1 MLKEAIGTGE
11 TIEAATDSALAQLN
25 AGENDNVQIEVLET
39 PKKRL
44 FGANPA
50 KVRAYFEAPDETVE
64 KTEKTAEKKAAKPKK
79 NKAAAKDTAEKPI
92 VNFEEK
98 SGTPYTELDP
108 ESKAGKAANY
118 IAEILKCFGC
128 TNIELLVSDIE
139 GGSLINIFGEGL
151 GAVIGRRGETL
162 DALQHLSS
170 LASNVGQSGY
180 YRVVLNTGDYRQR
193 REASLIALANRMS
206 QQAINAHKC
215 RTLEPMN
222 PYERRIIHTAVQKI
236 EGVTSTS
243 FGEGEGRRVV
253 IAPDGVTPRPR
264 NETRGEGRFKRGRS
278 SHDRKPK
285 YVPQVQDHE
294 QLKDSEETPL
304 YGKIEF

>member
-11 TIEAATDSALAQLN
+11 TIEQATENAISELN

-44 FGANPA
+44 FGGSPA
-50 KVRAYFEAPDETVE
+50 KVRAFFEAPDEIEAPKKETA
-64 KTEKTAEKKAAKPKK
+64 KKTAAKQKKT
-79 NKAAAKDTAEKPI
+79 KDTAAEKPI

-98 SGTPYTELDP
+98 SGTPYKELDQN
-108 ESKAGKAANY
+108 SKAAKAANY
-118 IAEILKCFGC
+118 IAKILGCFGC
-128 TNIELLVSDIE
+128 TDIELLVSDIE
-139 GGSLINIFGEGL
+139 GGSLINISGEGL
-151 GAVIGRRGETL
+151 GAIIGRRGETL

-180 YRVVLNTGDYRQR
+180 YRVVLNTGDYRER
-193 REASLIALANRMS
+193 REATLIALAKRMS

-264 NETRGEGRFKRGRS
+264 NESRGEGRFKRGRS

-285 YVPQVQDHE
+285 YVPTVNDHE
-294 QLKDSEETPL
+294 QLKDSEDTPL

>member
-1 MLKEAIGTGE
+1 MLKEAIGTGD
-11 TIEAATDSALAQLN
+11 TIEQATENAISELN
-25 AGENDNVQIEVLET
+25 AGENDNVQIEVIET

-44 FGANPA
+44 FGGSPA
-50 KVRAYFEAPDETVE
+50 KVRAFFEAPDEVE
-64 KTEKTAEKKAAKPKK
+64 KPKKETVKKTVSKSKENKAAVTEKT
-79 NKAAAKDTAEKPI
+79 I

-98 SGTPYTELDP
+98 SGTPYKELPQD
-108 ESKAGKAANY
+108 SKAAKAANY
-118 IAEILKCFGC
+118 IAEILNCFGC
-128 TNIELLVSDIE
+128 TDIELLVSDIE
-139 GGSLINIFGEGL
+139 GGSLINISGEGL
-151 GAVIGRRGETL
+151 GAIIGRRGETL

-170 LASNVGQSGY
+170 LASNAGQSGY

-193 REASLIALANRMS
+193 REATLIELAKRMS

-243 FGEGEGRRVV
+243 FGEGEARRVV

-264 NETRGEGRFKRGRS
+264 NEFRGEGRFKRGRS

-285 YVPQVQDHE
+285 YVPKVNDHE
-294 QLKDSEETPL
+294 QLKDSENTPL

>member
-1 MLKEAIGTGE
+1 MLKEAIGTGD
-11 TIEAATDSALAQLN
+11 TIEKATDNALQELN

-44 FGANPA
+44 FGGTPA
-50 KVRAYFEAPDETVE
+50 KVRAYFEAPDEETP
-64 KTEKTAEKKAAKPKK
+64 KTEKKPTAKAGK
-79 NKAAAKDTAEKPI
+79 AKDTDAKSKEKSI

-98 SGTPYTELDP
+98 SGTPYKELDP
-108 ESKAGKAANY
+108 QSKAGKAANY
-118 IAEILKCFGC
+118 IAEILTCFGC
-128 TNIELLVSDIE
+128 TDIELLVSDIE
-139 GGSLINIFGEGL
+139 GGSLINISGEGL
-151 GAVIGRRGETL
+151 GAIIGHRGETL

-180 YRVVLNTGDYRQR
+180 YRVVLNTGDYRER
-193 REASLIALANRMS
+193 REQTLIALANRMS

-236 EGVTSTS
+236 DGVTSTS
-243 FGEGEGRRVV
+243 FGEGDARRVV

-264 NETRGEGRFKRGRS
+264 NESRGDQRNFKRGRS
-278 SHDRKPK
+278 THDRKPK

-294 QLKDSEETPL
+294 QLKDSADTPL
-304 YGKIEF
+304 YGKIEL

>member
-11 TIEAATDSALAQLN
+11 TIEQATENAISELN

-44 FGANPA
+44 FGGSPA
-50 KVRAYFEAPDETVE
+50 KVRAFFEAPDEIEAPKKETA
-64 KTEKTAEKKAAKPKK
+64 KKTAAKQKKT
-79 NKAAAKDTAEKPI
+79 KDTAAEKPI

-98 SGTPYTELDP
+98 SGTPYKELDQN
-108 ESKAGKAANY
+108 SKAAKAANY
-118 IAEILKCFGC
+118 IAKILGCFGC
-128 TNIELLVSDIE
+128 TDIELLVSDIE
-139 GGSLINIFGEGL
+139 GGALINISGEGL
-151 GAVIGRRGETL
+151 GAIIGRRGETL

-180 YRVVLNTGDYRQR
+180 YRVVLNTGDYRER
-193 REASLIALANRMS
+193 REATLIALAKRMS

-236 EGVTSTS
+236 EGLRTLLLSVNWHRWTSTS
-243 FGEGEGRRVV
+243 ASVLG
-253 IAPDGVTPRPR
+253 
-264 NETRGEGRFKRGRS
+264 
-278 SHDRKPK
+278 
-285 YVPQVQDHE
+285 
-294 QLKDSEETPL
+294 
-304 YGKIEF
+304 